1 MVLNLAPELAERGIA
16 INAIAPGGTATDMA
30 ADVADL
36 YTPPALRE
44 VDSSVVVKSMNALG
58 RLARPDEIAA
68 VAAFLLSPDASYLT
82 GATIDA
88 SGGWM

>member
-1 MVLNLAPELAERGIA
+1 MGAEY
-16 INAIAPGGTATDMA
+16 
-30 ADVADL
+30 ADR
-36 YTPPALRE
+36 YTPAALRD
-44 VDSSVVVKSMNALG
+44 VGSDAVLKSMNALG
-58 RLARPDEIAA
+58 RLAEPHEIAA